1 MEVSAERKSH
11 CVGRAGEECSSCF
24 SYIVNYVRIMVLQ
37 RSSNVFLTPVASWN
51 TGGCVAS
58 SALHEL
64 MMSCGYIVQVV
75 VVTRIIKSV
84 KFV

>member
-24 SYIVNYVRIMVLQ
+24 SYIVSYVRIMVLQ

-51 TGGCVAS
+51 TGGFVAS
-58 SALHEL
+58 SALHGL
-64 MMSCGYIVQVV
+64 MMSCGFIFQVV
-75 VVTRIIKSV
+75 VVTCIANSV
-84 KFV
+84 EFV